1 MNECQVWWTITGNF
15 GNMMPIDWSKSTARA
30 KQLPT
35 LNLCNPR
42 DNNAS
47 KHNNKKADFVDGLE
61 DEDDLVAADL
71 DMHSLILSSN
81 PQENAVCI
89 FLIVLQ
95 VKVEYVGKVCLHYT
109 QFVCL
114 IDWTPSKRE
123 ESGYLYCHWE
133 FFLTSL
139 ADFVNTPYHA
149 WGIST
154 LFLGSPDSLVL

>member
-42 DNNAS
+42 QS
-47 KHNNKKADFVDGLE
+47 QKKTVFHSSEDLVDGLE

-81 PQENAVCI
+81 PQEHAV
-89 FLIVLQ
+89 
-95 VKVEYVGKVCLHYT
+95 
-109 QFVCL
+109 
-114 IDWTPSKRE
+114 SKFPFKRK
-123 ESGYLYCHWE
+123 
-133 FFLTSL
+133 
-139 ADFVNTPYHA
+139 A
-149 WGIST
+149 
-154 LFLGSPDSLVL
+154 

>member
-42 DNNAS
+42 DNNS
-47 KHNNKKADFVDGLE
+47 SRHDNKKVDLVDGLE

-81 PQENAVCI
+81 PQENAVC
-89 FLIVLQ
+89 
-95 VKVEYVGKVCLHYT
+95 
-109 QFVCL
+109 
-114 IDWTPSKRE
+114 
-123 ESGYLYCHWE
+123 
-133 FFLTSL
+133 FFLSQIQLSKMNITPL
-139 ADFVNTPYHA
+139 A
-149 WGIST
+149 I
-154 LFLGSPDSLVL
+154 LGVKWPFSKERGG

>member
-42 DNNAS
+42 PDS
-47 KHNNKKADFVDGLE
+47 SSRHNNKKAASSAASAAAFQSAMTDDLVDGLE

-81 PQENAVCI
+81 PQENAVKI
-89 FLIVLQ
+89 
-95 VKVEYVGKVCLHYT
+95 
-109 QFVCL
+109 
-114 IDWTPSKRE
+114 
-123 ESGYLYCHWE
+123 
-133 FFLTSL
+133 
-139 ADFVNTPYHA
+139 
-149 WGIST
+149 
-154 LFLGSPDSLVL
+154 LV